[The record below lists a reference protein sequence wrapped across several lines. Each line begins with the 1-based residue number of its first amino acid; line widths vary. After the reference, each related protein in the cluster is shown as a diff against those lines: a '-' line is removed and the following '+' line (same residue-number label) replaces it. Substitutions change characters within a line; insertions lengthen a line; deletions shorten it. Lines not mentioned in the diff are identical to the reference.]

1 MPRTLITPIADEES
15 RRLAVGVWEAAR
27 RATGN
32 GNRPSAT
39 RTERVAAK
47 VAAGVEGGDVALLAH
62 YGERAAGMLV
72 AEAFR
77 GDDGPDETCGHLS
90 MVFVDPALW
99 GCGVAG
105 ALVRSLQRGDH
116 GPGWTRLSV
125 WTRET
130 NQRAQRLYR
139 ARGFA
144 DTGERA
150 TLHEGEVICRWEWR
164 AEA

>member
-1 MPRTLITPIADEES
+1 MPRTRITPVVDEPS
-15 RRLAVGVWEAAR
+15 QRHAVEVWEAAR
-27 RATGN
+27 RATDGFPTPA
-32 GNRPSAT
+32 R
-39 RTERVAAK
+39 RERVAAK
-47 VAAGVEGGDVALLAH
+47 VARAVDAGEVALLAH
-62 YGERAAGMLV
+62 YGERAAGMLL
-72 AEAFR
+72 AEPFQGAR
-77 GDDGPDETCGHLS
+77 GPDVACGHLS

-105 ALVRSLQRGDH
+105 ALVRALQRGDH

-130 NQRAQRLYR
+130 NRRAQRLYL

-150 TLHEGEVICRWEWR
+150 SLHEGEVICRWEWR
-164 AEA
+164 AAG

>member
-1 MPRTLITPIADEES
+1 MPRTLITPITDEES
-15 RRLAVGVWEAAR
+15 QRLAVGVWEAAR
-27 RATGN
+27 AATGN
-32 GNRPSAT
+32 PPSPA
-39 RTERVAAK
+39 RVARVAAK
-47 VAAGVEGGDVALLAH
+47 VAAGVRAGHVALLAH

-72 AEAFR
+72 AEPFL
-77 GDDGPDETCGHLS
+77 GEDGPDDACGHLA

-130 NQRAQRLYR
+130 NRRAQRLYA
-139 ARGFA
+139 ARGFT

-150 TLHEGEVICRWEWR
+150 TLHEGEVIGRWEWR
-164 AEA
+164 ADA

>member
-1 MPRTLITPIADEES
+1 MPRTLITPITDEES
-15 RRLAVGVWEAAR
+15 RRLAVGVWQAAR
-27 RATGN
+27 RAAGN
-32 GNRPSAT
+32 VPSEA
-39 RTERVAAK
+39 RSERVAAK
-47 VAAGVEGGDVALLAH
+47 VARGVEAGEVALLAH

-72 AEAFR
+72 AEPFR
-77 GDDGPDETCGHLS
+77 DEDGHDDACGHLS

-99 GCGVAG
+99 GCGVAS

-130 NQRAQRLYR
+130 NRRAQRLYR

-150 TLHEGEVICRWEWR
+150 TLHEGEVIGRWEWR
-164 AEA
+164 AGG

>member
-27 RATGN
+27 RAS
-32 GNRPSAT
+32 GNRPSPA
-39 RTERVAAK
+39 RTERVATK
-47 VAAGVEGGDVALLAH
+47 VATGVELGEVALLAH

-72 AEAFR
+72 AEPFQ
-77 GDDGPDETCGHLS
+77 GDDGPDDSCGHLS

-130 NQRAQRLYR
+130 NRRAQRLYL
-139 ARGFA
+139 ARGFT

-164 AEA
+164 AGG